1 MDVSIKAVKHV
12 CCAYSPA
19 PSMMRKLSMRRVTIA
34 CWTLLVL
41 LNSSCGGGG
50 GWPSE
55 EEINDSLEA
64 TLQSVAG
71 DWTGI
76 SNAPNVLRL
85 DFTLQEGSNGQVSG
99 TGTMSEANA
108 ANATPITVTGTFQ
121 RPTLTLTFNG
131 MVFESRQVIGTAQ
144 GTYTTVGGIA
154 TNLTLT
160 APGYSREI
168 PILLQEE

>member
-1 MDVSIKAVKHV
+1 
-12 CCAYSPA
+12 
-19 PSMMRKLSMRRVTIA
+19 MRRVTIA
-34 CWTLLVL
+34 CWTLLVVMTTA
-41 LNSSCGGGG
+41 CGGGG
-50 GWPSE
+50 YGPSE
-55 EEINDSLEA
+55 QDINNSLEA

-71 DWTGI
+71 DWTGL
-76 SNAPNVLRL
+76 SNEPNLLRL

-108 ANATPITVTGTFQ
+108 ASAIPITVTGTFQ
-121 RPTLTLTFNG
+121 RPMLTLAFNG
-131 MVFESRQVIGTAQ
+131 MVFESRQVTGTAQ

-168 PILLQEE
+168 AILLQEK